1 MNEQK
6 KICTKC
12 NAEKPNTTEFF
23 HLDKG
28 KTVSAC
34 KVCKNAQ
41 KLQYNRDRYKR
52 VGKQEAKIQY
62 TKHREKRLAYW
73 KRADVAEKRRKRVME
88 KYHKNPQVFAERRKK
103 VVEKHKQKYAE
114 RNRNYDKK
122 RIDELSDTYILQ
134 LMVNYFG
141 ITRVE
146 AKENKELFDTYKS
159 HLKLKRLCRV

>member
-1 MNEQK
+1 MKQ
-6 KICTKC
+6 CTKC
-12 NAEKPNTTEFF
+12 KEFKTDTKEFF

-52 VGKQEAKIQY
+52 VGKEEARKQY
-62 TKHREKRLAYW
+62 AKHREKRLAYW
-73 KRADVAEKRRKRVME
+73 KREDVVEKRRKRVME
-88 KYHKNPQVFAERRKK
+88 NYYKNPDVFAERRKK
-103 VVEKHKQKYAE
+103 VVEKHKEKYAI

-122 RIDELSDTYILQ
+122 RIDELSDTYVLQ

-141 ITRVE
+141 ITRME
-146 AKENKELFDTYKS
+146 AKENKQLFETYKS
-159 HLKLKRLCRV
+159 HLKLKRLCRA